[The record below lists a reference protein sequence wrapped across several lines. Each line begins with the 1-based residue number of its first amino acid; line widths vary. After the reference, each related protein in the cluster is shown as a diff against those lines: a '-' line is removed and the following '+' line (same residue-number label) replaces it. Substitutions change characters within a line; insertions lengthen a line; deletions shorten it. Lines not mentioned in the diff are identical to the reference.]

1 MYEHNWSDSIQ
12 NPSSTMISSR
22 DLHGTP
28 QASIALALLLTVA
41 TNYLFRREDELLSEI
56 ICWACLPMI
65 FETNTFIE
73 QARADLLIRRETRHT
88 LPSPLSL
95 WAVAGC
101 LSIVSGCRAEA
112 DSFKLLPVLTPL
124 LLLAEGGP
132 KPNTQGRDTTGT
144 SKLAPLSS
152 KLWIAALVAALLTL
166 VLIDRNYSGL
176 IPSGV
181 ATGASF
187 IAYVSFY
194 SRLKSGR
201 FLPHL
206 TPFEEHVYSL
216 APRVA
221 GLLLVG
227 SLARVSVF
235 GLPRSSPLYA
245 LFLGLVKALSWRF
258 ASRAAH
264 HTSWTLPT
272 MMATFGL
279 LSTRDPVDI
288 TFESQAL
295 LNVAC
300 ALLCLG
306 QITGFMP
313 RQIRSTRFLYACI
326 MLPVIPYLAN
336 VVAIYHARNDAP
348 TFTAETPHP
357 VVAFYNK
364 AQQEFENQSSRQ
376 STTFEAAS
384 HNYQTKYGMEPPPG
398 FGEWYD
404 AARSNDSPLI
414 DEFDSLYQTISP
426 FWRLSGSQVLEAMH
440 QAKSLPGSDLWL
452 CTFSST
458 SSTTKCSHS
467 YRTFDRHISR
477 MFNNILVNFTKLPD
491 VTFLVN
497 HIDEPRVLY
506 QSSSE
511 ASSPHDRRITVEDRG
526 RQPIWDLL
534 TKNCGLEKRETEGQ
548 DSTNAFGLPF
558 VTNISSAQDLC
569 QHPEYSAS
577 HGFMMRPVSFRPI
590 HGLVPIF
597 STGKLSSMGD
607 ILIPSPAYTELE
619 FLYDESRD
627 VDWGR
632 KRDSLYWAGSTTG
645 GFALD
650 THWQL
655 FHRQR
660 FVELTQNLRTNKS
673 YHYLRTKSGVVQK
686 VKSSFLDG
694 RLFDVVFT
702 RIFQCQ
708 RKACRDQDAYFNT
721 KSWVD
726 KDEALKSKL
735 AFDIDGNGISGRYY
749 KLLAS
754 MSVPIKQTLFQ
765 EWHDDRLIPWLHY
778 IPISQ
783 SMEELPELVFY
794 LTSTASGKEVA
805 RQIAKRG
812 RQWHTRA
819 FREVD
824 MGLYVYRLLL
834 EMARLQDPQRKAN
847 VPRE

>member
-1 MYEHNWSDSIQ
+1 MVTTFWCCDWCFFHRLRFVLFKTKEWSFLTSPDS
-12 NPSSTMISSR
+12 
-22 DLHGTP
+22 L
-28 QASIALALLLTVA
+28 
-41 TNYLFRREDELLSEI
+41 RRACLLS
-56 ICWACLPMI
+56 C
-65 FETNTFIE
+65 T
-73 QARADLLIRRETRHT
+73 
-88 LPSPLSL
+88 
-95 WAVAGC
+95 
-101 LSIVSGCRAEA
+101 
-112 DSFKLLPVLTPL
+112 
-124 LLLAEGGP
+124 
-132 KPNTQGRDTTGT
+132 
-144 SKLAPLSS
+144 
-152 KLWIAALVAALLTL
+152 
-166 VLIDRNYSGL
+166 
-176 IPSGV
+176 
-181 ATGASF
+181 
-187 IAYVSFY
+187 
-194 SRLKSGR
+194 KSGW
-201 FLPHL
+201 
-206 TPFEEHVYSL
+206 TP
-216 APRVA
+216 
-221 GLLLVG
+221 LVG

-326 MLPVIPYLAN
+326 MLSVIPYLAN
-336 VVAIYHARNDAP
+336 VMAIYHARNDAP

-357 VVAFYNK
+357 VMALYNK
-364 AQQEFENQSSRQ
+364 AQQEFENQPSRQ
-376 STTFEAAS
+376 STTFEVAS
-384 HNYQTKYGMEPPPG
+384 HNYQAKYGMEPPPG
-398 FGEWYD
+398 FGEWYG

-414 DEFDSLYQTISP
+414 DEFDSLDQTISP
-426 FWRLSGSQVLEAMH
+426 FWRLSGSQVLDAMH
-440 QAKSLPGSDLWL
+440 QAKSLPGSGLWL

-477 MFNNILVNFTKLPD
+477 MFNKILVNFTKLPD

-497 HIDEPRVLY
+497 HIDEPRALY
-506 QSSSE
+506 QPSSE

-548 DSTNAFGLPF
+548 DNINAFGLPF

-577 HGFMMRPVSFRPI
+577 HGLMMRPVSFRPI
-590 HGLVPIF
+590 HGLVTIF
-597 STGKLSSMGD
+597 STGKLSPMGD

-627 VDWGR
+627 IDWGR

-645 GFALD
+645 G
-650 THWQL
+650 
-655 FHRQR
+655 
-660 FVELTQNLRTNKS
+660 
-673 YHYLRTKSGVVQK
+673 YHYLRTKGGVVQK

-735 AFDIDGNGISGRYY
+735 AFDIDGNGISGSYY

>member
-1 MYEHNWSDSIQ
+1 
-12 NPSSTMISSR
+12 MISPR
-22 DLHGTP
+22 DLHNDP
-28 QASIALALLLTVA
+28 QTSIALALLLAVA
-41 TNYLFRREDELLSEI
+41 KSYLFRREDELLSEI

-65 FETNTFIE
+65 FGANTFIE
-73 QARADLLIRRETRHT
+73 QARADLPTRRETRHT

-95 WAVAGC
+95 WAVTGC
-101 LSIVSGCRAEA
+101 LFIASGCRAEA
-112 DSFKLLPVLTPL
+112 DSSKLW
-124 LLLAEGGP
+124 
-132 KPNTQGRDTTGT
+132 
-144 SKLAPLSS
+144 LAPLSS
-152 KLWIAALVAALLTL
+152 KLWTASLVAALLTF
-166 VLIDRNYSGL
+166 VLIDWNYSGL
-176 IPSGV
+176 VPSGV

-187 IAYVSFY
+187 IAYVSFQ
-194 SRLKSGR
+194 SRPRGGH

-206 TPFEEHVYSL
+206 NPFEEHVYSL

-221 GLLLVG
+221 GVLLVG

-245 LFLGLVKALSWRF
+245 LFLGLVKAVSWRC
-258 ASRAAH
+258 AARAAR

-272 MMATFGL
+272 MMAMFGL
-279 LSTRDPVDI
+279 IATRDPFEF

-295 LNVAC
+295 LNAAS

-306 QITGFMP
+306 QIAGFIP
-313 RQIRSTRFLYACI
+313 RQIRPTRFLYSCI
-326 MLPVIPYLAN
+326 MLPMIPNVAN
-336 VVAIYHARNDAP
+336 IMAIYHARTDAA
-348 TFTAETPHP
+348 TFTADTPHP
-357 VVAFYNK
+357 VMAMFNK
-364 AQQEFENQSSRQ
+364 AQKEFENQSTRQ
-376 STTFEAAS
+376 STTFETAS
-384 HNYQTKYGMEPPPG
+384 HNYQHKYGIEPPPG
-398 FGEWYD
+398 FKEWYD
-404 AARSNDSPLI
+404 AARSNGSPLI
-414 DEFDSLYQTISP
+414 DDFDSLYHTISP
-426 FWRLSGSQVLEAMH
+426 FWRLSGSQVLDAML

-452 CTFSST
+452 CTFSGT
-458 SSTTKCSHS
+458 SSTTTCSHS
-467 YRTFDRHISR
+467 YRTFDRHFSR
-477 MFNNILVNFTKLPD
+477 MFNNILVNFTGLPD

-497 HIDEPRVLY
+497 HIDEPRVIS
-506 QSSSE
+506 QPFPE
-511 ASSPHDRRITVEDRG
+511 ASSPHDRRITAGDRS

-534 TKNCGLEKRETEGQ
+534 TKNCGLREREAEDQ
-548 DSTNAFGLPF
+548 DNININTFGLPF
-558 VTNISSAQDLC
+558 VTNITSAQDLC

-577 HGFMMRPVSFRPI
+577 HGFMMSPVSFRPI

-597 STGKLSSMGD
+597 STGKLSTMSD
-607 ILIPSPAYTELE
+607 ILIPSPAYTEQE
-619 FLYDESRD
+619 FIYDESKD
-627 VDWGR
+627 VDWDR
-632 KRDSLYWAGSTTG
+632 KRDSLYWAGSNTG

-660 FVELTQNLRTNKS
+660 FVELTQNLKTNKC
-673 YHYLRTKSGVVQK
+673 YQYLRTKGGVVQK
-686 VKSSFLDG
+686 VKSSFLNG
-694 RLFDVVFT
+694 RLFNVAFT

-708 RKACRDQDAYFNT
+708 RKACRDQDAYFDT

-726 KDEALKSKL
+726 KDEALKATL

-754 MSVPIKQTLFQ
+754 MSVPIKQTLFL

-778 IPISQ
+778 VPVSQ

-794 LTSTASGKEVA
+794 LTSNPSGKEIA
-805 RQIAKRG
+805 RQIARQG

-847 VPRE
+847 VPWE